1 MKFSMPR
8 IETSTVLKFFGLLLF
23 LLTVTSFVGVADSR
37 ATLPEDS
44 SGAAPAVKMQIYSPA
59 FQDGDEIPR
68 RYTCDGEDISP
79 EIRIANIPEGTRS
92 LALVCD
98 DPDAPSG
105 NWVHWVLYNI
115 PPEMTVIPE
124 NILKVVTPILKVKG
138 KEAALMQ
145 GKNDFGKYGYGGP
158 CPPKGPA
165 HRYFFRLYA
174 LDFMPAFERG
184 ETVKGI
190 TRKVIMEKI
199 KGHIL
204 NETVLLGK
212 YQRQ

>member
-1 MKFSMPR
+1 M
-8 IETSTVLKFFGLLLF
+8 IIAGALCVLAAVAAGTV
-23 LLTVTSFVGVADSR
+23 
-37 ATLPEDS
+37 EDS
-44 SGAAPAVKMQIYSPA
+44 SAVKREVKMKLTCPFFMEGDSIPA
-59 FQDGDEIPR
+59 RFS
-68 RYTCDGEDISP
+68 CDGADLSP
-79 EIRIANIPEGTRS
+79 ELHIANIPDAAKS
-92 LALVCD
+92 LVLICD

-124 NILKVVTPILKVKG
+124 NILKVVTPILKIKG

-174 LDFMPAFERG
+174 LDFMPTFERG
-184 ETVKGI
+184 ETIKGI
-190 TRKVIMEKI
+190 TGKVIMEKI

-204 NETVLLGK
+204 NETVLMGK